1 MGLEKAKGQKGELLK
16 LSRKRGPF
24 CCLTEAGNVNWGQRK
39 VSVFTGPLS
48 SSRAASVRGRG
59 NERRTHASACSAVL
73 SAWCMGGG
81 ELLGRCEAL
90 VNQRCVSEML
100 LCVLLLISG
109 MKFYRN
115 RVNRVNVVDF

>member
-1 MGLEKAKGQKGELLK
+1 MRRGTIPHPHGTPVMSYRRQSRGGGVGGLEKAKGQKGELLK

-73 SAWCMGGG
+73 SAWCMGG
-81 ELLGRCEAL
+81 
-90 VNQRCVSEML
+90 VSCWVGVKL
-100 LCVLLLISG
+100 S
-109 MKFYRN
+109 
-115 RVNRVNVVDF
+115 